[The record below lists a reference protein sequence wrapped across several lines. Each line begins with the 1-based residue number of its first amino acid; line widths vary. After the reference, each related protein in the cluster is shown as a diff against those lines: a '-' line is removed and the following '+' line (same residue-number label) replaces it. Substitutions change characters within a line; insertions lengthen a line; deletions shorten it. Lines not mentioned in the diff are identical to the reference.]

1 MAKEIRTV
9 VFDMGRVLLDFSEEM
24 ALTPW
29 FSKQEDRTFLRK
41 IIFASGD
48 WDAVD
53 AGLLTEEQALQKWI
67 EQVPDHMKAPLTE
80 MYANWHTVLVPVPHM
95 AELIRSLKENGYSCY
110 LLSNTSMRV
119 YTFCEQEE
127 SLRQL
132 DGYFVSAE
140 HRLMKPD
147 SAIYHA
153 LFAMFGLDPEECFF
167 VDDTEK
173 NIRAAEKLGMR
184 GYHFVNYDTEGLKAA
199 MREQGIRI

>member
-1 MAKEIRTV
+1 MAKTIRTII
-9 VFDMGRVLLDFSEEM
+9 FDMGRVLLDFSEEM

-29 FSKQEDRTFLRK
+29 FPEEEDRILLRK

-53 AGLLTEEQALQKWI
+53 AGQLTEQEALSKWT
-67 EQVPDHMKAPLTE
+67 EQVPDPMKAPLKE
-80 MYANWHTVLVPVPHM
+80 MYDNWHTVLVPVPHM
-95 AELIRSLKENGYSCY
+95 AELIRTLKGNGYTCY

-127 SLRQL
+127 SLCQL
-132 DGYFVSAE
+132 DGYLISAE

-147 SAIYHA
+147 PAIYDT
-153 LFAMFGLDPEECFF
+153 LFETFDLDPEECFF

-184 GYHFVNYDTEGLKAA
+184 GYHFVNYNVEGLKEA
-199 MREQGIRI
+199 MREQGIRL